1 MYVRMYYVRMVLRI
15 LLEVGGGEMRLSLK
29 RLRRE
34 EGGGKSYVGGV
45 KCVEVGPFKQGD
57 GLMDERAG

>member
-34 EGGGKSYVGGV
+34 EGGGKVTLGGLSALRWDLLS
-45 KCVEVGPFKQGD
+45 KA
-57 GLMDERAG
+57 MD